1 MLAARGANVV
11 GHGWWWREIW
21 QWERLVLEETE
32 LSWLV
37 IRLPS
42 DSVSTMRSTDV
53 VEVSASVDLRI
64 KTSLGP

>member
-1 MLAARGANVV
+1 M
-11 GHGWWWREIW
+11 W
-21 QWERLVLEETE
+21 QWERLVLEEKE

-37 IRLPS
+37 IRSPS

-53 VEVSASVDLRI
+53 VELSASVDLRI